1 MSVRILVVD
10 DEAEQRCAIVRALA
24 EAGYDVDEA
33 VDAGDALRH
42 TLRSPP
48 DLIVLDLRLP
58 DASGVELAGALRAV
72 SATQRTPFVVVT
84 AWTDAADQLDPKR
97 FGADCVLTKPVSDD
111 DLRAAVA
118 RCFVRQAEDV
128 EAEL

>member
-10 DEAEQRCAIVRALA
+10 DETEQRNALVRALA
-24 EAGYDVDEA
+24 GAGYHVDEA

-42 TLRSPP
+42 SLRAPP
-48 DLIVLDLRLP
+48 DLVVLDLRLP
-58 DASGVELAGALRAV
+58 DATGVELAGALRAV
-72 SATQRTPFVVVT
+72 SATRRTPIVVVT
-84 AWTDAADQLDPKR
+84 AFTDAADQLDPKR
-97 FGADCVLTKPVSDD
+97 FGAECVLTKPVSDD

-118 RCFVRQAEDV
+118 RCFIRETEDV